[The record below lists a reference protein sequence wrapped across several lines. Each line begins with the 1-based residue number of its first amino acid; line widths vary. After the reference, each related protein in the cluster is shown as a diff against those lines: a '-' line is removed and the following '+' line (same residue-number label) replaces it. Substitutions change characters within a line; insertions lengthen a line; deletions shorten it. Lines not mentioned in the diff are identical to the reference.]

1 MSHTV
6 VGLFNNKNAAQAAK
20 QELIQKGFTAEN
32 IDFHIEQ
39 QPKVPITLIRRAR

>member
-6 VGLFNNKNAAQAAK
+6 VGLFNNRNEAQAAK

-32 IDFHIEQ
+32 IDVSTKAR
-39 QPKVPITLIRRAR
+39 QPE